1 MPKPFD
7 LPDHDTMRA
16 NLYATLR
23 RATLAELDTGE
34 AWYDV
39 AHSFSR
45 GLAEKND
52 LTIDHGV
59 GIVAALS
66 PGCEWLR
73 NLALAERMASHGD
86 CRHPYGDAIHK
97 ARAIWTGTHPEA
109 VLGGDKVRS
118 FYRNILVPELDG
130 PVTIDRHAVSCLV
143 GRKVEGV
150 PQRKGYYERLADV
163 FRDVAAELGRPAHVV
178 QAQAWLAWRR
188 LPADP
193 NQLTMEV

>member
-23 RATLAELDTGE
+23 RATPAELDTGE

-39 AHSFSR
+39 ANTFAW
-45 GLAEKND
+45 GLAEKHD
-52 LTIDHGV
+52 LSPHYAA
-59 GIVAALS
+59 GIIAALS
-66 PGCEWLR
+66 PGCEWER
-73 NLALAERMASHGD
+73 NLALAQRMAERGD
-86 CRHPYGDAIHK
+86 CRHPYGNAIHK
-97 ARAIWTGTHPEA
+97 ARAIWSGTHPEQ

-118 FYRNILVPELDG
+118 FYKNITTPWIEG